1 MNNGNKK
8 RIFISADIEGTAGA
22 FLWEAG
28 RKGTEEYNRQCRI
41 MTEEVLA
48 VVESLNEKYES
59 CEIMIK
65 DAHATGNN
73 LDITAIPENCSI
85 ISGWDDGP
93 YGMMQELDDS
103 YDFAVLIG
111 YHSGAGTGGAP
122 LAHTLNSRKYSSV
135 ELNGVKISEFVLSY
149 YTALMTGVPIALVSG
164 DYALCQEIEVYDQS
178 IYTVAVQ
185 EGRGGSVI
193 TRSPEKVKSLLRE
206 TVIGMSEPFLRG
218 EMPDEFHLKIVYYS
232 HSDAV
237 RNSYYP
243 ECICT
248 APKTIEYT
256 TNDFYEILRAFV
268 FI

>member
-73 LDITAIPENCSI
+73 LDITAFPENCSI

-193 TRSPEKVKSLLRE
+193 TRSPVYS
-206 TVIGMSEPFLRG
+206 G
-218 EMPDEFHLKIVYYS
+218 KIVNGALKYIKDQKLHQDDNVLII
-232 HSDAV
+232 HSGGTPGIFNNNMV
-237 RNSYYP
+237 RYRNDRSQ
-243 ECICT
+243 IIDRW
-248 APKTIEYT
+248 KND
-256 TNDFYEILRAFV
+256 TN
-268 FI
+268 

>member
-1 MNNGNKK
+1 MNNKK
-8 RIFISADIEGTAGA
+8 RIYISADIEGTAGA

-48 VVESLNEKYES
+48 VVEALNEKYES

-65 DAHATGNN
+65 DAHASGNN
-73 LDITAIPENCSI
+73 LDITVFPENCSI

-93 YGMMQELDDS
+93 YCMMQELDDS

-164 DYALCQEIEVYDQS
+164 DHALCQEVEAYDKS

-193 TRSPEKVKSLLRE
+193 TRSPKSVQSLLKKA
-206 TVIGMSEPFLRG
+206 VSELRKPSCHG
-218 EMPDEFHLKIVYYS
+218 KMPEVFHLKIVYYS
-232 HSDAV
+232 HSEAV

-243 ECICT
+243 GFECT